1 MDASLR
7 AKHDQAQG
15 WTANQSS
22 EDHSLECHERCSL
35 VEDLELP
42 GAHPALFNYQAYVRA
57 SNCRCKIEFD
67 EVFCF
72 GRYVKISVFAVGLE
86 LIKPL
91 LGLRMNLFAKDEVED
106 SDAIEA
112 VEYLSASIPNQLFY

>member
-1 MDASLR
+1 M
-7 AKHDQAQG
+7 
-15 WTANQSS
+15 
-22 EDHSLECHERCSL
+22 EDFK
-35 VEDLELP
+35 LP
-42 GAHPALFNYQAYVRA
+42 SAHPALLNYQAYVRA
-57 SNCRCKIEFD
+57 SNCCSKIEFD

-72 GRYVKISVFAVGLE
+72 GRYVEIGVFTVGLE

-106 SDAIEA
+106 RDAIEA